1 MNNKNAL
8 SMTEPI
14 LHRKKSILLAAGGT
28 GGHLFPALALAEEFD
43 DSIVDVHLITDLRC
57 QKYLD
62 QNQPIK
68 THIFDFHLKMT
79 GLVNKVISLWRLS
92 NVCIKTLL
100 LIGKLKPDMIIGFG
114 GYTSFPSLLAAK
126 VLRIP
131 YIVQEQNCFLGKSNR
146 LFAGSARI
154 IALSYKE
161 TSNISIYDNKKVIV
175 TGDLVR
181 SSIRNL
187 PIKST
192 FDNEEFRLFIFGGS
206 QGAKVFSEIIP
217 QAIIELLKLNPN
229 LKIHITQQTSHTDQK
244 EISAIYD
251 KLGIKYVLSPF
262 FHNMA
267 EIYAK
272 TDLVVSRSGASTVA
286 ELVNV
291 GVPAIF
297 IPFPYAMEDHQYFNA
312 RAIENSKAGW
322 CFRQEDITPLILA
335 QKICELVVDRTLLKE
350 ASKNLLS
357 RKNNGA
363 KYLADTVLKIIG

>member
-1 MNNKNAL
+1 MNTQKAL
-8 SMTEPI
+8 LSAKSDS
-14 LHRKKSILLAAGGT
+14 RKKSIVLAAGGT
-28 GGHLFPALALAEEFD
+28 GGHLFPAMALAEEFD
-43 DSIVDVHLITDLRC
+43 NTVVDVHLITDLRC
-57 QKYLD
+57 KKYLD
-62 QNQPIK
+62 HSMPVK

-79 GLVNKVISLWRLS
+79 GLVNKIVSLWRLS
-92 NVCIKTLL
+92 NVCIKTLW
-100 LIGKLKPDMIIGFG
+100 LIGKLRPNIIIGFG

-146 LFAGSARI
+146 LFATSAKI

-161 TSNISIYDNKKVIV
+161 TNNVSIYDNKKIVI

-187 PIKST
+187 PIKKT
-192 FDNEEFRLFIFGGS
+192 FDNDPFQLFIFGGS
-206 QGAKVFSEIIP
+206 QGAKIFSQIIP
-217 QAIIELLKLNPN
+217 DAITELLQLKPD
-229 LKIHITQQTSHTDQK
+229 LKIHITQQASLDDQK
-244 EISAIYD
+244 MISSVYD
-251 KLGIKYVLSPF
+251 KLAIKYVLSPF
-262 FHNMA
+262 FHDMA
-267 EIYAK
+267 EIYSK
-272 TDLVVSRSGASTVA
+272 TDLVISRSGASTVA

-312 RAIENSKAGW
+312 KAIETNKAGW
-322 CFRQEDITPLILA
+322 CFRQEEITPLILA
-335 QKICELVVDRTLLKE
+335 QKIYELIIDRNLLKE
-350 ASKNLLS
+350 TSKNLLN

>member
-1 MNNKNAL
+1 MNNKNTL
-8 SMTEPI
+8 LPLELNSK
-14 LHRKKSILLAAGGT
+14 KKSIVLAAGGT

-43 DSIVDVHLITDLRC
+43 NTVADVHLITDRRC

-62 QNQPIK
+62 KNQPIK

-79 GLVNKVISLWRLS
+79 GLLNKAISLWRLS
-92 NVCIKTLL
+92 NVCIKTLW
-100 LIGKLKPDMIIGFG
+100 LIGKLKPHIIIGFG

-146 LFAGSARI
+146 LFSGSAKI

-161 TSNISIYDNKKVIV
+161 TTNISLSNTKKVVI

-187 PIKST
+187 PIKNN
-192 FDNEEFRLFIFGGS
+192 FNNEEFRLFIFGGS
-206 QGAKVFSEIIP
+206 QGAKVFSQIIP
-217 QAIIELLKLNPN
+217 KAITELLKLNPD
-229 LKIHITQQTSHTDQK
+229 LKIRLTQQASQDDQK
-244 EISAIYD
+244 EISAIYA

-267 EIYAK
+267 EIYSK
-272 TDLVVSRSGASTVA
+272 TDLVISRSGASTVA

-312 RAIENSKAGW
+312 KAIENSKAGW
-322 CFRQEDITPLILA
+322 CFRQEEVTDIILA
-335 QKICELVVDRTLLKE
+335 EKIYELIIDRKLLKE
-350 ASKNLLS
+350 ASKNLLN

-363 KYLADTVLKIIG
+363 KYLADTVMKIIG

>member
-1 MNNKNAL
+1 MNNKNSLLPPELA
-8 SMTEPI
+8 SK
-14 LHRKKSILLAAGGT
+14 KKSIILAAGGT
-28 GGHLFPALALAEEFD
+28 GGHLFPALALAEELD
-43 DSIVDVHLITDLRC
+43 NTNVDVHLITDLRC

-79 GLVNKVISLWRLS
+79 GLLNKVISVWRLS
-92 NVCIKTLL
+92 NVCIKTLC
-100 LIGKLKPDMIIGFG
+100 LIGKLKPHIIIGFG

-146 LFAGSARI
+146 LFAGSAKI

-161 TSNISIYDNKKVIV
+161 TSNVSLSDTPKVVI

-187 PIKST
+187 PIKNT

-206 QGAKVFSEIIP
+206 QGAKVFSQLIP
-217 QAIIELLKLNPN
+217 EAITELLKLNPS
-229 LKIHITQQTSHTDQK
+229 LKIHLTQQVSQDDQK
-244 EISAIYD
+244 EIAAIYD

-267 EIYAK
+267 EIYSK
-272 TDLVVSRSGASTVA
+272 TDLVISRSGASTVA

-312 RAIENSKAGW
+312 KAIENSKAGW
-322 CFRQEDITPLILA
+322 CFRQEEITSIILA
-335 QKICELVVDRTLLKE
+335 QKIYELIVDRKLLKE
-350 ASKNLLS
+350 TSKNLLN

>member
-1 MNNKNAL
+1 MNNKSTL
-8 SMTEPI
+8 PTTEPAI
-14 LHRKKSILLAAGGT
+14 FRKKSIVLAAGGT

-43 DSIVDVHLITDLRC
+43 NAAIDVHLITDLRC
-57 QKYLD
+57 KKYLPA
-62 QNQPIK
+62 NQQIK
-68 THIFDFHLKMT
+68 SHIFDFHLKMT
-79 GLVNKVISLWRLS
+79 GLANKVISLWRLS

-100 LIGKLKPDMIIGFG
+100 LVGKLKPDIIIGFG

-131 YIVQEQNCFLGKSNR
+131 FILQEQNCFLGKSNR
-146 LFAGSARI
+146 LFAKSARI

-161 TSNISIYDNKKVIV
+161 TNNVNIYDNRKVVV

-181 SSIRNL
+181 SSIRSL
-187 PIKST
+187 PIKNT

-206 QGAKVFSEIIP
+206 QGAKVFSQIIP
-217 QAIIELLKLNPN
+217 EAITELLKLNPV
-229 LKIHITQQTSHTDQK
+229 LKIHITQQVSQDGQK
-244 EISAIYD
+244 ELSTIYD
-251 KLGIKYVLSPF
+251 QLGIKYLLSPF
-262 FHNMA
+262 FHNIA
-267 EIYAK
+267 EIYSE
-272 TDLVVSRSGASTVA
+272 TDLVISRSGASTVA

-312 RAIENSKAGW
+312 MAIETSKAGW
-322 CFRQEDITPLILA
+322 CFRQEDVTPHILA
-335 QKICELVVDRTLLKE
+335 QKIYELVTNRTMLKE
-350 ASKNLLS
+350 ASKNLLN